1 MFWQRYRGLIVF
13 WLVIAVL
20 AVLYYF
26 TSFVV
31 FVYSPASSSRD
42 ALVVDIPQGASF
54 RKITSLLHANKL
66 VKDKTRFLILGK
78 LRGAGSKIQAGE
90 LEFRRNMTPG
100 QVLDKLMYGVP
111 VSYAFVVPEG
121 ANIYQIGDI
130 LYSMELIKDP
140 QDFVN
145 MAKNRVLIDEL
156 GVKAKSME
164 GYLFPDTYN
173 IRKIKDLKDI
183 IRMMHKKYREVFTPD
198 MERRAHKM
206 GMSEHE
212 VVTLASIIEKET
224 GAPEERRMISSVF
237 HNRLRKGMP
246 LQSDPTTI
254 YGLWQTYDGNLTR
267 DKLQGYTPYNTY
279 KIHGLPVGPIS
290 NPGRD
295 AIIAALYPEASDYIF
310 FVSKNDGTHTFTVEY
325 KDHLKAVNKFQ
336 MDPKQR
342 AGKSWRDLNK
352 RRSSEA
358 VN

>member
-1 MFWQRYRGLIVF
+1 MFWTVV
-13 WLVIAVL
+13 LVLGAI
-20 AVLYYF
+20 YYF
-26 TSFVV
+26 TSFIV
-31 FVYSPASSSRD
+31 FVYSPASASRD
-42 ALVVDIPQGASF
+42 YLVVDIPQGASF

-66 VKDKTRFLILGK
+66 IKDKTRFLVLGR

-90 LEFRRNMTPG
+90 LEFRRNMTPV

-130 LYSMELIKDP
+130 LKQMDLIKDP
-140 QDFVN
+140 SEFVAA
-145 MAKNRVLIDEL
+145 AKNRVIIDEL

-173 IRKIKDLKDI
+173 IKKIKDVKDI
-183 IRMMHKKYREVFTPD
+183 VRMMYKKYQEVFTPD
-198 MERRAHKM
+198 LQKRAHYM
-206 GMSEHE
+206 GLSEHE

-224 GAPEERRMISSVF
+224 GAPEERPLISSVF
-237 HNRLRKGMP
+237 HNRLKKGMP

-267 DKLQGYTPYNTY
+267 EKLQQYTPYNTY
-279 KIHGLPVGPIS
+279 KIHGLPVGPIA
-290 NPGRD
+290 NPGKD
-295 AIIAALYPEASDYIF
+295 AIVAALYPQKSDYIF

-342 AGKSWRDLNK
+342 TGKSWRDLNK